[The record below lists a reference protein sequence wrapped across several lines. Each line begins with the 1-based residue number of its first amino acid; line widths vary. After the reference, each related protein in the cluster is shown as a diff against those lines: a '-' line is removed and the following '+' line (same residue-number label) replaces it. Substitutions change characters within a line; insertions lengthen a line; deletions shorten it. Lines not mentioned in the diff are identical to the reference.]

1 MDKLFELTNK
11 YFAESYEFSV
21 TDEETETRQKGI
33 GMPISGAVLFVE
45 AQAGHKAFLV
55 KNRPLFLRYSYI
67 YRNLLADIA
76 STLGAKKEW
85 TMSSGNA
92 ITVFFADEGASN
104 NVWNALLTAMY
115 IRTGLEKILLE
126 ISPAFDSLDISLKTT
141 LHFDSFIVA
150 DIGRLD
156 DNTAQPVDAPFYIMT
171 RMEGKNSDKQILISG
186 PAAERLDFSAIFGKA
201 SSVENLKYRKLL
213 LKPVTEL
220 KTKDDKIPIYS
231 FEEKKFEKI
240 LSLSAG

>member
-21 TDEETETRQKGI
+21 TDEETEITQRGV
-33 GMPISGAVLFVE
+33 GMPVSGAVLFVE

-55 KNRPLFLRYSYI
+55 KNRPLFLKYSYI
-67 YRNLLADIA
+67 YKSLLADIV

-92 ITVFFADEGASN
+92 ITVFFTADGASN
-104 NVWNALLTAMY
+104 NVWNAILSAMY
-115 IRTGLEKILLE
+115 VRTGLEKILPE
-126 ISPAFDSLDISLKTT
+126 ISPAFDGLGISLKTAV
-141 LHFDSFIVA
+141 HFDSFIVA
-150 DIGRLD
+150 DIGRRID
-156 DNTAQPVDAPFYIMT
+156 SAAQPVDAPFHIMAG
-171 RMEGKNSDKQILISG
+171 MESRQSDKEILISG
-186 PAAERLDFSAIFGKA
+186 PAAERLDFSAIFGAA
-201 SSVENLKYRKLL
+201 SLTGNLKYRKLL
-213 LKPVTEL
+213 LRPVAEL

-240 LSLSAG
+240 LSLAAG